1 MCDRKILFGIGIGM
15 IISALFMYNVK
26 INNSMSK
33 AEIEEKAYSY
43 GMKYPSDMKVIK

>member
-1 MCDRKILFGIGIGM
+1 M